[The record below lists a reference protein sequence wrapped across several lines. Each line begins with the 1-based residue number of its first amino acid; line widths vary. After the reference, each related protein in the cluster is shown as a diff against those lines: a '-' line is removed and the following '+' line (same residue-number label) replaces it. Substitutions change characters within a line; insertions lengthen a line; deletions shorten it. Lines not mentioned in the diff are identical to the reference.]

1 MLQVLRGLVLAAVTA
16 GVTAFPL
23 HHDSSAKPA
32 SMRVAAGYQSHV
44 YVERQD
50 QAGEAMVQAWNE
62 QVNAALAEAE
72 RQRKAEAE
80 AKAKAEAEARAAV
93 AAAAIKVPAPAPAP
107 APAPVLNYGSGQVQD
122 IIRKAFA
129 PYGEAATQWGLRVAS
144 CESGFNPRAYNA
156 AGPYY
161 GLFQFALPTFKNTP
175 YGNQDPFDPFYNA
188 SAAAWKYSITG
199 GGAWGCK

>member
-1 MLQVLRGLVLAAVTA
+1 MLQVLRGLVLAAVTT

-23 HHDSSAKPA
+23 HHDNSAKPA
-32 SMRVAAGYQSHV
+32 NGSVGAGYHAHV
-44 YVERQD
+44 YIERQD
-50 QAGEAMVQAWNE
+50 QAGEAMVQAWSE

-72 RQRKAEAE
+72 RQRQAEAE
-80 AKAKAEAEARAAV
+80 AKARAEAAAV
-93 AAAAIKVPAPAPAP
+93 AAAAVRIPAPAPAP
-107 APAPVLNYGSGQVQD
+107 APAVNYGSGQVQD
-122 IIRKAFA
+122 IIRQAFA
-129 PYGEAATQWGLRVAS
+129 PYGDAAVQWGLRVAS

-156 AGPYY
+156 SGPYY

-175 YGNQDPFDPFYNA
+175 YGNQDPFDPLYNA

>member
-1 MLQVLRGLVLAAVTA
+1 MLQVLRGLVFAAVTA
-16 GVTAFPL
+16 GVTTFPL
-23 HHDSSAKPA
+23 HHDTTARHA
-32 SMRVAAGYQSHV
+32 STRVPAGYQAHV

-50 QAGEAMVQAWNE
+50 QAGEATVQAWSE
-62 QVNAALAEAE
+62 QVNVALAEAE
-72 RQRKAEAE
+72 RQHKAEAE
-80 AKAKAEAEARAAV
+80 AKARAEASARAGV
-93 AAAAIKVPAPAPAP
+93 AAAAVGVQAPAPAP
-107 APAPVLNYGSGQVQD
+107 PVNYVSGQVQD
-122 IIRKAFA
+122 IIRRAFA